1 MKQIISNILGEEK
14 KKERSSSFLIIS
26 KPNFGTFVLF
36 DPDEILTLPKPI
48 NDPWQIRNSS
58 NSYSFID
65 IIILLKGLN
74 YF

>member
-1 MKQIISNILGEEK
+1 MISNILEERE

-26 KPNFGTFVLF
+26 KPNFGIFVIF
-36 DPDEILTLPKPI
+36 DPDEILTVPKPI

-58 NSYSFID
+58 NSHSFID
-65 IIILLKGLN
+65 IIVLLKGLN